1 MNSSKITK
9 NHLAGTVNYKT
20 YYKFLRLRQTN
31 SEREKRVAV
40 VGIELAR
47 HARQSRSLAA

>member
-1 MNSSKITK
+1 MKRERKSKELIE
-9 NHLAGTVNYKT
+9 NYDIQKL
-20 YYKFLRLRQTN
+20 FLRLRQTN